1 MLPSF
6 FVLRIVVRLL
16 QVSLSLPGG
25 LVVSAGTWAGYK
37 SPIIVLT
44 FPLQLVEK
52 VWQVE
57 HYVIVSLCYKLDVV
71 TAQACPEE
79 SRESLEGKPLVGFW
93 IRYLE
98 IRRS

>member
-25 LVVSAGTWAGYK
+25 LVVSAGTRAGYK

-57 HYVIVSLCYKLDVV
+57 HNVVVSLCNKLDVV
-71 TAQACPEE
+71 AAQACPEE
-79 SRESLEGKPLVGFW
+79 S
-93 IRYLE
+93 
-98 IRRS
+98 

>member
-37 SPIIVLT
+37 CPIIVLT
-44 FPLQLVEK
+44 FLLQLVEK
-52 VWQVE
+52 VGQVE
-57 HYVIVSLCYKLDVV
+57 HNVVVSLCNKLDVV
-71 TAQACPEE
+71 AAQACPEE
-79 SRESLEGKPLVGFW
+79 S
-93 IRYLE
+93 
-98 IRRS
+98 

>member
-6 FVLRIVVRLL
+6 FVLRIVVRFF

-25 LVVSAGTWAGYK
+25 LVVSAGTRAGYK

-57 HYVIVSLCYKLDVV
+57 HNVVVSLCNKLDVV
-71 TAQACPEE
+71 AAQACPEE
-79 SRESLEGKPLVGFW
+79 S
-93 IRYLE
+93 
-98 IRRS
+98 

>member
-57 HYVIVSLCYKLDVV
+57 HYVIVSLCNKLDVV

-79 SRESLEGKPLVGFW
+79 S
-93 IRYLE
+93 
-98 IRRS
+98 

>member
-57 HYVIVSLCYKLDVV
+57 HNVVVSLCNKLDVV
-71 TAQACPEE
+71 AAQACPEE
-79 SRESLEGKPLVGFW
+79 S
-93 IRYLE
+93 
-98 IRRS
+98 

>member
-6 FVLRIVVRLL
+6 FVLTTVVRFL

-25 LVVSAGTWAGYK
+25 LVVSAGTRAGYK
-37 SPIIVLT
+37 SSIIVLT

-57 HYVIVSLCYKLDVV
+57 HNVVVSLCNKLDVV
-71 TAQACPEE
+71 AAQACPEE
-79 SRESLEGKPLVGFW
+79 S
-93 IRYLE
+93 
-98 IRRS
+98 

>member
-6 FVLRIVVRLL
+6 FVLRIIVRLL

-25 LVVSAGTWAGYK
+25 LVVSAGTWASYV
-37 SPIIVLT
+37 SLIIVLT

-57 HYVIVSLCYKLDVV
+57 HYVVVSLCNKLDVV
-71 TAQACPEE
+71 AAQACPEE
-79 SRESLEGKPLVGFW
+79 S
-93 IRYLE
+93 
-98 IRRS
+98 

>member
-6 FVLRIVVRLL
+6 FVLRIIVRLL

-25 LVVSAGTWAGYK
+25 LVVSAGTWASYK
-37 SPIIVLT
+37 RPIIVLT

-93 IRYLE
+93 IRYLKK
-98 IRRS
+98 

>member
-25 LVVSAGTWAGYK
+25 LVVSAGTRAGYK
-37 SPIIVLT
+37 SLIIVLT

-52 VWQVE
+52 VGQVK
-57 HYVIVSLCYKLDVV
+57 HNVVVSLCNKLDVV
-71 TAQACPEE
+71 AAQACPEE
-79 SRESLEGKPLVGFW
+79 S
-93 IRYLE
+93 
-98 IRRS
+98 

>member
-6 FVLRIVVRLL
+6 FVLRIIRFL
-16 QVSLSLPGG
+16 QVSLKLPGG
-25 LVVSAGTWAGYK
+25 LVVSAGTRAGYK

-57 HYVIVSLCYKLDVV
+57 HNVVVSLCNKLDVV
-71 TAQACPEE
+71 AAQACPEE
-79 SRESLEGKPLVGFW
+79 S
-93 IRYLE
+93 
-98 IRRS
+98 